1 MKNITKVFNTT
12 LHAFIAMPLLV
23 TNLPIS
29 FAGQAPV
36 LPSVA
41 EVLQITLSE
50 KDIVEESLDAVS
62 QMHAENIDAYFS
74 KWDLPLAGYGEVF
87 VEVAHKYDLD
97 PYLLPAIAMRETTGG
112 KHLCKTKRDGKQN
125 KNAFGYGSCK
135 IFFGTFEE
143 SIETVGKA
151 ISGNHEG
158 IAYAYEGK
166 DVRGILE
173 TYNPPSVVP
182 TYAGEVMSI
191 MKKMASSG
199 TDTKVAVR

>member
-112 KHLCKTKRDGKQN
+112 KHLCRSPKGSHN
-125 KNAFGYGSCK
+125 PFGYGSCK
-135 IFFGTFEE
+135 IGFDSFEHA
-143 SIETVGKA
+143 IDTVGKA
-151 ISGNHEG
+151 ISGNNPK